1 MPNIATT
8 QAHAEIVTGYTLT
21 VTMTDAAGDPLAPR
35 AVAQVG
41 TLNEIAPASLLTPVG
56 DGDDGAVTEQD
67 VPAPDRSVRLLT
79 AEQSRPDG
87 IAAWRTSDDGASGP
101 DPDILPFDDRIGSG
115 ILAVDMRGAT
125 GCTTR

>member
-1 MPNIATT
+1 
-8 QAHAEIVTGYTLT
+8 
-21 VTMTDAAGDPLAPR
+21 PLAPR

-101 DPDILPFDDRIGSG
+101 DPDILPFDDR
-115 ILAVDMRGAT
+115 
-125 GCTTR
+125 